1 MEMLQC
7 HFILAS
13 LLVLNGCF
21 FEVSCQNVYTYT
33 TKVNQSL
40 PCIITE
46 QTTSGTW
53 TEVVV
58 GNPPIRVL
66 TYQRGSSPPVT
77 KSTVEKYE
85 NFDDT
90 LEPTFFN
97 LDILNVEEED
107 GGLYTCA
114 PIDGGGA
121 SYDVI
126 VEVLAKPTIQYESQ
140 DVDVLNVI
148 VGTSYDLTCS
158 AAGARSNS
166 DLSLMWEPLLV
177 EKTPL
182 VITPNGNYTDY
193 NITSTYTAVRGDS
206 TITCQLTGYVMQV
219 EINDQRMEHISHT
232 VNLNVQYAPMCT
244 LDIQKGE
251 DCTEVT
257 LTCECE
263 AVPAAITQYSFFNG
277 SSNINN
283 GTSKTFTESVA
294 YGTST
299 GFSCSATND
308 IGPGEKSDVIVHDC
322 DKGTTALPTTTIGT
336 TAPLSTNEPTS
347 TKDATTS
354 TMHTE
359 DSSKETHFE
368 NISSSK
374 FSFTTESTTEK
385 SGSTTTNEPDNGGLG
400 PGAIAGI
407 CCSALAVIIAIV
419 VIAVIVLKPGE
430 GGSKSE
436 SDKPDNNGA
445 GPGVDPEIPAYGVID
460 KNRTNDPTPVPL
472 SSMRDSTNSSKPKQ
486 PNEIKYAVI
495 DHSNKPPSD
504 EVIKPK
510 EESTE

>member
-322 DKGTTALPTTTIGT
+322 DK
-336 TAPLSTNEPTS
+336 
-347 TKDATTS
+347 
-354 TMHTE
+354 
-359 DSSKETHFE
+359 
-368 NISSSK
+368 
-374 FSFTTESTTEK
+374 
-385 SGSTTTNEPDNGGLG
+385 DNGGLG

>member
-322 DKGTTALPTTTIGT
+322 DKA
-336 TAPLSTNEPTS
+336 
-347 TKDATTS
+347 
-354 TMHTE
+354 
-359 DSSKETHFE
+359 
-368 NISSSK
+368 
-374 FSFTTESTTEK
+374 TESTTEK

>member
-322 DKGTTALPTTTIGT
+322 DKAT
-336 TAPLSTNEPTS
+336 
-347 TKDATTS
+347 DATTS

-359 DSSKETHFE
+359 DS
-368 NISSSK
+368 
-374 FSFTTESTTEK
+374 TTESTTEK